1 MNHSEIKKEPPK
13 EINYEYDLLNIPDFN
28 DEDRPRFDQMIANYP
43 NFDPMK
49 DIVLHPYLLLQ
60 RWAKPAEPFPY
71 DGKRCIVAN
80 CKGNDSEEHHEH
92 MLHMYLTIA
101 QFLRGSYN
109 LDRVPDVLSAYIQ
122 GVLTILTE
130 LLMPTSSTF
139 HSNQIDVEMVKNTAE
154 KLSKQASSLS
164 DWMISSGKVSYR
176 AKYDDSKI
184 EHIKSQEQLDKVLDE
199 SPLVIIDF
207 WADWCGPCHS
217 LNPILLDLSHEMCDD
232 ITIVKVN
239 VDEQESITKK
249 FGVESMPTMVFYA
262 GERGEINR
270 IVGVKDKDYLI
281 KEINSAKNVE

>member
-1 MNHSEIKKEPPK
+1 
-13 EINYEYDLLNIPDFN
+13 
-28 DEDRPRFDQMIANYP
+28 
-43 NFDPMK
+43 
-49 DIVLHPYLLLQ
+49 
-60 RWAKPAEPFPY
+60 
-71 DGKRCIVAN
+71 
-80 CKGNDSEEHHEH
+80 
-92 MLHMYLTIA
+92 
-101 QFLRGSYN
+101 
-109 LDRVPDVLSAYIQ
+109 
-122 GVLTILTE
+122 
-130 LLMPTSSTF
+130 MPTSSTF

-184 EHIKSQEQLDKVLDE
+184 EHIKSQEQLDKVLYE